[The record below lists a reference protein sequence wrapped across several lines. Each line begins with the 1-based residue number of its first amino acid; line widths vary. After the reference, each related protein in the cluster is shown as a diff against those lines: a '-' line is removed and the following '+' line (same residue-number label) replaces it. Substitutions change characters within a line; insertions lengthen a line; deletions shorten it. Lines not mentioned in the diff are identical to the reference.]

1 MQFKSLLIDLK
12 SKNLV
17 VYPTKDI
24 AISPENSLTFFRG
37 QTFFSSA
44 FTVKNKNGTFLLELD
59 THYDRLLTSYDV
71 MFSRHDFPFS
81 FLEFKQYVQ
90 EAINA
95 NSSNNDENMHCII
108 YIIAGKSRVLDFN
121 NDSYSNGFGGYAE
134 KLAILMNP
142 YKKKPDWCY
151 ENGLNLYSDIYQRPI
166 ANSKPVNY
174 IHGALTQHVID
185 ALNIYACLEHELA
198 NTTSI
203 AKSLDNSFKFYHS
216 LSISDQKAFISFL
229 NTILYDY
236 ECLDKDKLN
245 ELFSKL
251 SIKIKSKISWL
262 DTFQINEIISIYKKN
277 FPNLFHET
285 MFVGKGTNPY
295 ILEGSTF
302 SFMGIDK
309 KNNCIF
315 SPLTG
320 NCLSQDNANTGSILN
335 STTIALLKRVA
346 RKYNIDYLERPFKLN
361 EVLSFKAFYCVSTTR
376 IKVQDN
382 MYHLQP
388 CKSINTA
395 LLNYSQTETY
405 VKLMKA
411 MYEYSMEYSY
421 EFKQS
426 QTDLAYSISSR

>member
-1 MQFKSLLIDLK
+1 MQFKSLLVDLK
-12 SKNLV
+12 SKSSV

-24 AISPENSLTFFRG
+24 AISPENTLTFFRG

-59 THYDRLLTSYDV
+59 THYERLLTSYDI
-71 MFSRHDFPFS
+71 MFARYDFPFS
-81 FLEFKQYVQ
+81 FSEFKDYIQ
-90 EAINA
+90 EAI
-95 NSSNNDENMHCII
+95 DENKHCSDANMHCII
-108 YIIAGKSRVLDFN
+108 YIIAGKSRDLTFN
-121 NDSYSNGFGGYAE
+121 NDSYSNGFGGYIE
-134 KLAILMNP
+134 KLAILINP

-166 ANSKPVNY
+166 ANSKPANY

-185 ALNIYACLEHELA
+185 ALNTYACLEHELV
-198 NTTSI
+198 NTASI
-203 AKSLDNSFKFYHS
+203 KISLDNSFKFYHS

-236 ECLDKDKLN
+236 ERINKDKLQN
-245 ELFSKL
+245 LVSNLSK
-251 SIKIKSKISWL
+251 KIKENITWL
-262 DTFQINEIISIYKKN
+262 EKFKVTEIISIYTKH

-309 KNNCIF
+309 QNKCIF

-320 NCLSQDNANTGSILN
+320 NCISQDSANTGSILN
-335 STTIALLKRVA
+335 STTTSLFKRVA
-346 RKYNIDYLERPFKLN
+346 QKYNIDYVERPFKLN

-376 IKVQDN
+376 IKIQDN
-382 MYHLQP
+382 RYHLQP

-405 VKLMKA
+405 DKLMKA
-411 MYEYSMEYSY
+411 LYEYSMEYSY

-426 QTDLAYSISSR
+426 EIDLAYSISSK